1 LQACRN
7 RASQSRVRKAKPH
20 ISCETARPVVAI
32 SKTWREVHAEI
43 SMKRSTPS
51 RIANTMSRSVSIHGW
66 NIRWAGGVHRHN
78 NAKRSV
84 GSGLQLR
91 CENELPGRAE
101 CGPAR
106 YMRSVAALRQLGPL
120 QASDEHSTQSARVRR
135 AMLKRGRCI
144 HGNNQSGMVARE
156 SIRSSDKSRRTVRWT
171 RPRASKYS
179 PHGKRIRSGRSYQLG
194 VMHLMGRQLGCA
206 LVTQLSGRLN
216 RTTRVGKCRKTRNI
230 TPTAPDEPHLVCM

>member
-1 LQACRN
+1 MRIHN
-7 RASQSRVRKAKPH
+7 KH
-20 ISCETARPVVAI
+20 
-32 SKTWREVHAEI
+32 
-43 SMKRSTPS
+43 KRSTGS
-51 RIANTMSRSVSIHGW
+51 R
-66 NIRWAGGVHRHN
+66 
-78 NAKRSV
+78 
-84 GSGLQLR
+84 LQFR
-91 CENELPGRAE
+91 CECELTGRSE

-106 YMRSVAALRQLGPL
+106 CKRSVVALQQLGPL

-144 HGNNQSGMVARE
+144 HGNNRSGMVARE

-171 RPRASKYS
+171 RPRVSKYS

-216 RTTRVGKCRKTRNI
+216 RTTRVGKCRKTRNMK
-230 TPTAPDEPHLVCM
+230 PTAPDEPHLVCM